1 MWTAACCI
9 KSIGEILEGEECVDK
24 SFVTIFHIDFLRATV
39 PSDHKS
45 AFIESLV
52 PGSTL

>member
-1 MWTAACCI
+1 MA
-9 KSIGEILEGEECVDK
+9 
-24 SFVTIFHIDFLRATV
+24 

-52 PGSTL
+52 PGTSLYNHLGQGLKATPNVT